1 MEQGHPV
8 QNTRLN
14 SLVDV
19 GSERLVRWLQNPWRR
34 TSLLIIS
41 LLFGNF
47 LATVV
52 ATTTGQ
58 TADWDVLVA
67 LLLLGLIELTNWL
80 VYGSLGRRSPT
91 VNPVPR
97 SLVVIMLNGIKL
109 GLIYGLFVEAFKLG
123 S

>member
-1 MEQGHPV
+1 M

-14 SLVDV
+14 TLID
-19 GSERLVRWLQNPWRR
+19 RTTRKFTQWAQNPWRR
-34 TSLLIIS
+34 LSLIIIS

-47 LATVV
+47 LASAI

-58 TADWDVLVA
+58 TADLDITVSA
-67 LLLLGLIELTNWL
+67 ILLGITEFISWV
-80 VYGSLGRRSPT
+80 VYSNDASRRQAANIPVGVIQRPLWIAIINSL
-91 VNPVPR
+91 
-97 SLVVIMLNGIKL
+97 KL

>member
-1 MEQGHPV
+1 M

-14 SLVDV
+14 TLIDRTNRQFTQW
-19 GSERLVRWLQNPWRR
+19 SENPWRR
-34 TSLLIIS
+34 LSLIIIS

-47 LATVV
+47 LASAI

-58 TADWDVLVA
+58 RTDLDAVA
-67 LLLLGLIELTNWL
+67 SVSLLTIVESISWLT
-80 VYGSLGRRSPT
+80 YGTVFGRRQVASNLFLGQRPT
-91 VNPVPR
+91 WIAILN
-97 SLVVIMLNGIKL
+97 SLKL

>member
-1 MEQGHPV
+1 M

-14 SLVDV
+14 TLIDRMS
-19 GSERLVRWLQNPWRR
+19 RQFTRWAQNPWRR
-34 TSLLIIS
+34 LSLIIIS

-47 LATVV
+47 LASAI

-58 TADWDVLVA
+58 RTDLDTIISAT
-67 LLLLGLIELTNWL
+67 LLIITELINWL
-80 VYGSLGRRSPT
+80 VYSQRTNNLRRDEDNAIDLAPRPLWLVILNSL
-91 VNPVPR
+91 
-97 SLVVIMLNGIKL
+97 KL